1 MWAYIPLLLYSNSGH
16 PVVAP
21 ARDRTTFGGSKVNH
35 FLNQAI
41 ALFQQGFDTVNSIQ
55 GLIIA
60 LIAAFLMRRFGQI
73 IAWTLA
79 ATIIHE
85 VVSGGRRHLA
95 GDTSPLPNLTDVDG
109 DLKLIG
115 IRFLGY
121 LVAITVLYIVR
132 RLVMNR

>member
-1 MWAYIPLLLYSNSGH
+1 MNDI
-16 PVVAP
+16 
-21 ARDRTTFGGSKVNH
+21 
-35 FLNQAI
+35 LNQAI

-73 IAWTLA
+73 IAWTFA

-85 VVSGGRRHLA
+85 VVSGGRRYLA
-95 GDTSPLPNLTDVDG
+95 GDASPLPNLTDVDG

-132 RLVMNR
+132 RIVMNR

>member
-1 MWAYIPLLLYSNSGH
+1 MKRMTN
-16 PVVAP
+16 
-21 ARDRTTFGGSKVNH
+21 GGNMENDI
-35 FLNQAI
+35 LAQAI

-60 LIAAFLMRRFGQI
+60 LVAAFLMRQFRQL
-73 IAWTLA
+73 IAWTIA

-85 VVSGGRRHLA
+85 VVNGVRRYMA
-95 GDTSPLPNLTDVDG
+95 GDASPLPNLTDLDG

-121 LVAITVLYIVR
+121 LIAIAILYIVR
-132 RLVMNR
+132 RMLMNR

>member
-1 MWAYIPLLLYSNSGH
+1 
-16 PVVAP
+16 
-21 ARDRTTFGGSKVNH
+21 VNDI
-35 FLNQAI
+35 LNQAI
-41 ALFQQGFDTVNSIQ
+41 SLFQQGFDTVNSIQ

-73 IAWTLA
+73 IAWALA

-85 VVSGGRRHLA
+85 VASGVRRYLA
-95 GDTSPLPNLTDVDG
+95 GDASPLPNLTDIDG

-121 LVAITVLYIVR
+121 LIAIAILYIVR
-132 RLVMNR
+132 RIVMNR

>member
-1 MWAYIPLLLYSNSGH
+1 MNDI
-16 PVVAP
+16 
-21 ARDRTTFGGSKVNH
+21 
-35 FLNQAI
+35 LNQAI
-41 ALFQQGFDTVNSIQ
+41 SLFQQGFDTVNSIQ

-73 IAWTLA
+73 IALALA

-85 VVSGGRRHLA
+85 VVSGVRRYLA
-95 GDTSPLPNLTDVDG
+95 GDASPLPNLTDIDG

-121 LVAITVLYIVR
+121 LIAIAILYIVR
-132 RLVMNR
+132 RIVMNR

>member
-1 MWAYIPLLLYSNSGH
+1 
-16 PVVAP
+16 
-21 ARDRTTFGGSKVNH
+21 VNDI
-35 FLNQAI
+35 LNQAI
-41 ALFQQGFDTVNSIQ
+41 SLFQQGFDTVNSIQ

-73 IAWTLA
+73 IAWALA

-85 VVSGGRRHLA
+85 VVSGVRRYLA
-95 GDTSPLPNLTDVDG
+95 GDASPLPNLTDIDG

-121 LVAITVLYIVR
+121 LIAIAILYIVR
-132 RLVMNR
+132 RIVMNR

>member
-1 MWAYIPLLLYSNSGH
+1 MNDI
-16 PVVAP
+16 
-21 ARDRTTFGGSKVNH
+21 
-35 FLNQAI
+35 LNQAI

-73 IAWTLA
+73 IAWTFA

-85 VVSGGRRHLA
+85 VVSVGRRYLA
-95 GDTSPLPNLTDVDG
+95 GDVCPLPNLTDVDG

-132 RLVMNR
+132 RIVMNR